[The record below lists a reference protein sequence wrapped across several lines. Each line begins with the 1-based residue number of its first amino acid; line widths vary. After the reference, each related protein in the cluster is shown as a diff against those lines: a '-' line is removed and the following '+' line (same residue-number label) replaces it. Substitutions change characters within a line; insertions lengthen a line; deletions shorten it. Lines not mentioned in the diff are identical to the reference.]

1 MLTYR
6 EALLTIFQRAD
17 FERGDRPP
25 YSERVYRL
33 SRVEE
38 LLQQLGDPHRAYPS
52 VHIAGT
58 KGKGSVTAMV
68 DAILRAAGLRTGM
81 YTSPHLHTF
90 RERIRLDGEPIPEE
104 DVARLVERMQPIL
117 DARPEVTVFE
127 IMTALA
133 MWYYAQERIE
143 YGVFEVGMGGRLDAT
158 NVLRPMVSVI
168 TSISKDHTK
177 VLGDTIEAIAREKAG
192 IIKHG
197 VPVVSAPQRPE
208 ALGVIEETSGE
219 REAPLTLVTRDW
231 HWRLLGSD
239 LDGQRLTVYRRGHEA
254 RPEYP
259 ELHIPLLG
267 THQLENACVAVAA
280 VESLREQGVSV
291 TREAVA
297 RGLAR
302 VLWPGRMELLG
313 RVPLVMVDGAHN
325 PYSMRQLLASARRYL
340 PYRRLHAIFGAG
352 YTHVPD
358 ELLAILLPKADC
370 LYVTQAHHPKAAPP
384 AELQAMV
391 SALGSEAH
399 PCAHVGEALSQAM
412 DVAAEDDLIL
422 VTGSLFIVA
431 EARSAWAAMEGLPPY
446 PSDPPGVY

>member
-1 MLTYR
+1 
-6 EALLTIFQRAD
+6 
-17 FERGDRPP
+17 
-25 YSERVYRL
+25 
-33 SRVEE
+33 
-38 LLQQLGDPHRAYPS
+38 
-52 VHIAGT
+52 
-58 KGKGSVTAMV
+58 
-68 DAILRAAGLRTGM
+68 
-81 YTSPHLHTF
+81 
-90 RERIRLDGEPIPEE
+90 
-104 DVARLVERMQPIL
+104 
-117 DARPEVTVFE
+117 TVFE

-431 EARSAWAAMEGLPPY
+431 EACSAWAAMEGLPPY